1 MKIYI
6 VGTGIWED
14 WSIDKVFIDKKL
26 AEEYASRIEAGNEY
40 VNIVE
45 QEITEFLDVCDGR
58 IWSISAETDNGTF
71 TDDFV
76 IDNMLIGNTD
86 RPVEDILNE
95 KRFDNSYIPNK
106 HNYQYQEMNV
116 LSEVGE
122 DYFTFMARAYNKL
135 RDKYWKWVKEQN
147 DNSK

>member
-45 QEITEFLDVCDGR
+45 HEVTEILEEYDGR

-95 KRFDNSYIPNK
+95 KIFDNSYIPNK
-106 HNYQYQEMNV
+106 HNY
-116 LSEVGE
+116 
-122 DYFTFMARAYNKL
+122 
-135 RDKYWKWVKEQN
+135 
-147 DNSK
+147 

>member
-45 QEITEFLDVCDGR
+45 HEVTETLEEYDGR
-58 IWSISAETDNGTF
+58 IWSISAETDNGAF

-76 IDNMLIGNTD
+76 IDDMLIGNTD

-122 DYFTFMARAYNKL
+122 DYFTFRDRAYNKL
-135 RDKYWKWVKEQN
+135 RGKYWKWVKEQN